1 MTSQKTKIL
10 KYLKSG
16 RRLTVLKALK
26 LFGVYALSQRC
37 GELCRDGYNVKSEM
51 ITLPNGK
58 HVASYFIPQS
68 YTETKE
74 FKRRVREY
82 WKYEDSLKK

>member
-26 LFGVYALSQRC
+26 LFGVYALSQRV
-37 GELCRDGYNVKSEM
+37 GNLKHDGHPIKAEM

-74 FKRRVREY
+74 FKRRVRGILEI
-82 WKYEDSLKK
+82 